1 MLDSQWPL
9 GYFLTWKN
17 YNHKLD
23 KVLSNGLK
31 DTNGNSHNF
40 PLKINTSIWVHSVY
54 ISKYLFYLA
63 THTRGTPAILNDELH
78 MSIHM
83 FIVAFDAVAIRF
95 LGRLLLHCTWLWI
108 SMIDD
113 SCCFSSAGPVL
124 KAWRTYSCRLLGKK
138 ERQKVMVRCFCSPTL
153 NCNLSKSVFA
163 CPYFILDISH
173 PPAFPLLPLSP
184 QSSCPCLFHGMQCL
198 QKHPWPVES
207 WFIKTH
213 TKKYFTYRSI

>member
-1 MLDSQWPL
+1 
-9 GYFLTWKN
+9 
-17 YNHKLD
+17 
-23 KVLSNGLK
+23 
-31 DTNGNSHNF
+31 
-40 PLKINTSIWVHSVY
+40 
-54 ISKYLFYLA
+54 
-63 THTRGTPAILNDELH
+63 

-124 KAWRTYSCRLLGKK
+124 KAWRTYSCRLLGKR
-138 ERQKVMVRCFCSPTL
+138 ERQEVMVRCLCSPTL

-173 PPAFPLLPLSP
+173 PPVFPLLPLSP
-184 QSSCPCLFHGMQCL
+184 HSSCPYLFHGMQYI

-207 WFIKTH
+207 WFMKTH
-213 TKKYFTYRSI
+213 KKLFYIQKYLTSQPFTWQKVHESFNKSWISAFLFQLRSKKCREFKTTYVMIKWNSKLL